1 MESKTE
7 AFGKLI
13 LRLTV
18 GGLMLFH
25 GIAKIQGG
33 LAGIEGM
40 LTAKGL
46 PTFISYG
53 VYVGEILVPLL
64 LLAGLFTRLSALVL
78 MGNMAIAVY
87 LAHSG
92 DFLSLTGHGGWALEL
107 QAFYFFGALAILLL
121 GPGCFSFDAS
131 WKSNRGAKADPDAD
145 TE

>member
-1 MESKTE
+1 MGSKSD
-7 AFGKLI
+7 ALGKLV

-33 LAGIEGM
+33 TEAIEGM

-46 PTFISYG
+46 PTFMAYG

-64 LLAGLFTRLSALVL
+64 LLVGLFTRLSALVL
-78 MGNMAIAVY
+78 MGNMVVAVY

-92 DFLSLTGHGGWALEL
+92 DFLNLTGHGGWALEL

-131 WKSNRGAKADPDAD
+131 WAGSTKPEAEEP
-145 TE
+145 TEA

>member
-1 MESKTE
+1 MGSKTE
-7 AFGKLI
+7 ALGKLV

-33 LAGIEGM
+33 LGGIQEM
-40 LTAKGL
+40 LAAKGL
-46 PTFISYG
+46 PTFIAYG

-64 LLAGLFTRLSALVL
+64 LLVGLFTRFSALVL
-78 MGNMAIAVY
+78 MGNMVMAVY

-92 DFLSLTGHGGWALEL
+92 AFLNLTGHGGWALEL
-107 QAFYFFGALAILLL
+107 QAFYFFGAMTILLL

-131 WKSNRGAKADPDAD
+131 WRRAKKPEA
-145 TE
+145 EESSEV